1 MLNATDEEF
10 SYVIEAHYKL
20 NIGGQSAD
28 FPLGELSHYTALP
41 WHPPAVRSTLR
52 HLQSEVRA
60 AYDAYNDDR
69 LELCLI
75 AWATACWLARKDELR
90 RLAPALPDPG
100 ITLPANG
107 RDFHVDLNFSNQ
119 APVVQGIVNAA
130 FRHFPGLLAVHVAHR
145 VNDKKGADYILEFP
159 GRTEWL
165 DAKTRRQDYALR
177 GDRRTCTVEW
187 LSNISKGSPGWS
199 VDPEKITDQV
209 LYYFAE
215 SGRSEAFNAHDL
227 RRAVIHFK
235 ADLLR
240 VGKSTPQTTQA
251 GQGSYH
257 SESTFVEAGHLRYA
271 IKQIRLLSDL
281 SGISPTTPKE

>member
-1 MLNATDEEF
+1 MLNANDEEF
-10 SYVIEAHYKL
+10 AYVIEAHYKL

-28 FPLGELSHYTALP
+28 FPLGELTHYTALP

-60 AYDAYNDDR
+60 AYDVFNDVR

-90 RLAPALPDPG
+90 RLAPTLPEAG
-100 ITLPANG
+100 ITLPTNG
-107 RDFHVDLNFSNQ
+107 RDFHADLRFSNQ
-119 APVVQGIVNAA
+119 TPVVQGVVRES
-130 FRHFPGLLAVHVAHR
+130 FRRFPGLLAVHIAHR
-145 VNDKKGADYILEFP
+145 VNDKLGADYLLEYP
-159 GRTEWL
+159 GRVEWL
-165 DAKTRRQDYALR
+165 DVKTRRQDYALR
-177 GDRRTCTVEW
+177 GNPRTCVVEW
-187 LSNISKGSPGWS
+187 ASNAGKGSPGWS

-209 LYYFAE
+209 LYYFAD

-227 RRAVIHFK
+227 RRAVIHFR
-235 ADLLR
+235 ADLER
-240 VGKSTPQTTQA
+240 VGDSTKQTTNA

-281 SGISPTTPKE
+281 SGISPTTQKE